1 MCCSP
6 PFAPP
11 STNGSTRSGRTCTAG
26 STARRRSRSKT
37 RSSRAVRSS
46 RSAFAGWASGARD
59 RLRRNHEL
67 EARAVVLG
75 AVEEIA
81 AVRTGVRAGDREPEA
96 RSGRLRGRVLVP
108 TEALEEVGHEIVG
121 DPGAM
126 VLDADAD
133 MVVGLLRSD
142 DDRRFAIA
150 QRISDEVCDDAFERR
165 RIDDDVEGVRHV
177 DLDSVRGFRGGRRDD
192 VLDAASERDSAWF
205 DVDVLRVE
213 PREVEEL
220 VDEATHPIRLFVQCV
235 FELLDGLARKIL

>member
-11 STNGSTRSGRTCTAG
+11 STNGSARSGRTCNAG

-37 RSSRAVRSS
+37 RASRAVRAS

-81 AVRTGVRAGDREPEA
+81 AVRTGVRACDREPEA

-133 MVVGLLRSD
+133 MVDGQIRGR
-142 DDRRFAIA
+142 DDRWFAVA
-150 QRISDEVCDDAFERR
+150 QCNSDVVCEDALE
-165 RIDDDVEGVRHV
+165 
-177 DLDSVRGFRGGRRDD
+177 GRR
-192 VLDAASERDSAWF
+192 V
-205 DVDVLRVE
+205 
-213 PREVEEL
+213 
-220 VDEATHPIRLFVQCV
+220 
-235 FELLDGLARKIL
+235 